1 MAPYHHRVS
10 TQKWVGRL
18 SGQGGEIIA
27 SRGLGFKYSGAKLPA
42 IEDVNLSINR
52 GEFVLLTGP
61 SGCGKTT
68 LCRCL
73 NGLIPNFYQGEISG
87 ELLVEGT
94 SVFSQL
100 TSELSRKVGYVFQNP
115 ENQLFA
121 LTVEKDVAFGPENLG
136 LSREEIRHRV
146 DWAMRVTDT
155 VGLRDL
161 APYELS
167 GGQQQRVALAGVL
180 AMKPT
185 VIVLDEPT
193 SFLDPRTAEGLMRAV
208 DDLRREHG
216 ITILVVEHR
225 LDLVSRYAERLVVMD
240 RGKIVADGG
249 LEDVLDQEFDMLAG
263 LGVGVPRVSLLWA
276 LLRRDGVVTDNLPT
290 HVEEAARRLAGKL
303 EQ

>member
-1 MAPYHHRVS
+1 M
-10 TQKWVGRL
+10 
-18 SGQGGEIIA
+18 E
-27 SRGLGFKYSGAKLPA
+27 LGFQYAGASAKTL
-42 IEDVNLSINR
+42 ESVNLRIGK

-73 NGLIPNFYQGEISG
+73 NGLIPNFHPG
-87 ELLVEGT
+87 ELFGDLLIDTV
-94 SVFSQL
+94 SVKTET

-136 LSREEIRHRV
+136 LTREEIRSRV
-146 DWAMRVTDT
+146 DWAMSATQT

-180 AMKPT
+180 AMKPS

-193 SFLDPRTAEGLMRAV
+193 SFLDPRTAEEVMAAV
-208 DDLRREHG
+208 DALRRENG
-216 ITILVVEHR
+216 ITVIVVEHR
-225 LDLVSRYAERLVVMD
+225 LDLVGRYAERIVVMD
-240 RGKIVADGG
+240 HGKIVADGQVA
-249 LEDVLDQEFDMLAG
+249 DVLDSEFDRLSALGIG
-263 LGVGVPRVSLLWA
+263 LPRVSLLWS
-276 LLRRDGVVTDNLPT
+276 LLKRDGLVTERLPT
-290 HVEEAARRLAGKL
+290 HVESAVAMLSQRLRS
-303 EQ
+303 